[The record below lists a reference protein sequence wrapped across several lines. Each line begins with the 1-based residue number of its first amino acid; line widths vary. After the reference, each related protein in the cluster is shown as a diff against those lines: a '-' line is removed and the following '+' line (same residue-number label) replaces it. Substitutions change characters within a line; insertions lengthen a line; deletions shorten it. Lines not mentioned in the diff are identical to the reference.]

1 MMHNA
6 LRLASLLLAVSAT
19 PLAALEGGG
28 LLSIDTGLMVWT
40 VAIFVIVLA
49 ILYKAAYPQILGAVE
64 AREERLREL
73 LASAASDREEAHALL
88 EQQRAEMEKV
98 RQHAQEAFA
107 ESRAAA
113 ERVREEML
121 AETRAE
127 QDEMLRRAQ
136 REIEQQARRAMD
148 QLRREAVEIALAAAS
163 RLVERDL
170 DGEQNRR
177 LVRDYL
183 AELERADADA
193 APVPAG
199 V

>member
-6 LRLASLLLAVSAT
+6 LRLASLLLVLSAT
-19 PLAALEGGG
+19 PLTAQEGGG

-73 LASAASDREEAHALL
+73 LASAARDREEAHALL
-88 EQQRAEMEKV
+88 EQQRAEMEQV
-98 RQHAQEAFA
+98 RQRAQEAFA

-121 AETRAE
+121 AETRRE
-127 QDEMLRRAQ
+127 QDEMLRRAA
-136 REIEQQARRAMD
+136 REIEQQTQRAMD
-148 QLRREAVEIALAAAS
+148 QLRRETVEIALAAAS
-163 RLVERDL
+163 RLVEREL

-177 LVRDYL
+177 LVRDFL
-183 AELERADADA
+183 AELERSDAGA
-193 APVPAG
+193 AHVPAG